1 MARGSKRAARAPR
14 RRPSAGGLPPF
25 EELVRE
31 HGPAVLRVCRALLGA
46 ADAADAWSETFLA
59 ALRGY
64 PRVRPGSDLRAW
76 LATIAH
82 HEAIDVLRR
91 ARRRRTDELPELPT
105 PEGGVPSHELGD
117 ELGAALAT
125 LPPKQ
130 RGAVVHRYLSE
141 LSYEEVGALLG
152 CSPVAARRNAADG
165 IARLRRIYRALRGPA
180 LQKTAL
186 QKTGRKR

>member
-14 RRPSAGGLPPF
+14 RRSSAGTPSAGLPPF

-59 ALRGY
+59 ALRSY
-64 PRVRPGSDLRAW
+64 PRVRPGSDLGAW

-91 ARRRRTDELPELPT
+91 ARRRRTEELSELPT
-105 PEGGVPSHELGD
+105 PERDGPGDELGD
-117 ELGAALAT
+117 ELGAALDA

-152 CSPVAARRNAADG
+152 CSLVAARRNAADG
-165 IARLRRIYRALRGPA
+165 IARLRRTYPA
-180 LQKTAL
+180 LQRPAL
-186 QKTGRKR
+186 EKKRGRKR